1 MRVVLVAESSLIHM
15 NGVTHSL
22 LQVLRHLEAQGH
34 ETRVIAPR
42 GTLLERANPVDDVV
56 GPHGS
61 ELSLLR
67 SVGLPSYPEVRV
79 TFARA
84 ALLTTI
90 LRDFAPDVIH
100 LASPFVLGWQGLR
113 AADRLG
119 IPTVAIYQTDIPGYA
134 QRYGMPGAQPALAQ
148 HVARIHRRATLT
160 LAPSSA
166 AIAELRAAGVDRLRL
181 WARGVDS
188 VRFRPERRSTSWRA
202 TVAPHGETIV
212 GYVGRLA
219 PEKQVEDLAALAG
232 IPNTRLVIVGDGPSR
247 AALERLLP
255 EAAFL
260 GFLGGDQLAEAI
272 ASFDVFVHPGEN
284 ETFCQTIQE
293 ALASGVPV
301 VATGRGG
308 PLDLVQNSRTG
319 WLYAPGDLGEL
330 RSRVADLAGDAAKRR
345 AFAAAARAS
354 VLHRSWSRL
363 GDELLGH
370 YRDAIAVGRAR
381 APLSLLTQ
389 PASRDG
395 EPDGLRAPMAPRY
408 SHKRWKRYVAL
419 GDSLTEGLCD
429 DSRQA
434 PGELRGWADRLSMLL
449 VGVGGQ
455 QLGAPP
461 KRLRYANLAVR
472 SRTVADLLERQVPH
486 AIALRADLVTVLIGA
501 NDVALSGRHPERI
514 AARIQDGVVRLRASG
529 ADVLIVTPF
538 VAPWPLLRILS
549 RRTIRLAAE
558 LRTVATRTGSMLL
571 DVTRDPDRLDERM
584 WAADRVHLSSYGHRV
599 LSYRAA
605 VALGVPGAGELGALD
620 ALVHEDAPEAQVSR
634 ISTPAWLWTHVRP
647 WAGRRLRG
655 RTAGD
660 GRAPKHTTLVDVV
673 PRVAP
678 AGRKQPRSDGVSGRP
693 V

>member
-42 GTLLERANPVDDVV
+42 GTLLERANPVDDVI

-84 ALLTTI
+84 GLLTAI
-90 LRDFAPDVIH
+90 LRDFAPDVVH

-134 QRYGMPGAQPALAQ
+134 QRYGMPAAQPALAQ

-188 VRFRPERRSTSWRA
+188 VRFRPERRSTPWRA

-255 EAAFL
+255 DAAFL
-260 GFLGGDQLAEAI
+260 GFLGGDQLAEAV

-330 RSRVADLAGDAAKRR
+330 RSRVADLVGDAAKRR
-345 AFAAAARAS
+345 AFAAAARES

-370 YRDAIAVGRAR
+370 YRDAIAVREGTR
-381 APLSLLTQ
+381 PLSILSAESVAQATAQ
-389 PASRDG
+389 S
-395 EPDGLRAPMAPRY
+395 APHAALIAPRA
-408 SHKRWKRYVAL
+408 WKRYVAL

-449 VGVGGQ
+449 VGVGDQ
-455 QLGAPP
+455 QLGTPP

-472 SRTVADLLERQVPH
+472 TRTVADLLERQVPH

-514 AARIQDGVVRLRASG
+514 AARIQDGVARLRASG

-549 RRTIRLAAE
+549 RRTVRLAAE
-558 LRTVATRTGSMLL
+558 LRTVAAETESMLL

-673 PRVAP
+673 PRVA
-678 AGRKQPRSDGVSGRP
+678 AASRTQPRSDGVSGSLM
-693 V
+693 

>member
-1 MRVVLVAESSLIHM
+1 VRVVLVAESSLIHM

-42 GTLLERANPVDDVV
+42 GTLLERANPVDDVI

-84 ALLTTI
+84 GLLTAI
-90 LRDFAPDVIH
+90 LRDFAPDVVH

-188 VRFRPERRSTSWRA
+188 VRFRPERRSTPWRA

-255 EAAFL
+255 DAAFL
-260 GFLGGDQLAEAI
+260 GFLGGDQLAEAV

-330 RSRVADLAGDAAKRR
+330 RSRVADLVGDAAKRR
-345 AFAAAARAS
+345 AFAAAARES

-370 YRDAIAVGRAR
+370 YRDAIAVREGTR
-381 APLSLLTQ
+381 PLSILSAESVAQATAQ
-389 PASRDG
+389 S
-395 EPDGLRAPMAPRY
+395 APHAALIAPRA
-408 SHKRWKRYVAL
+408 WKRYVAL

-449 VGVGGQ
+449 VGVGDQ
-455 QLGAPP
+455 QLGTPP

-472 SRTVADLLERQVPH
+472 TRTVADLLERQVPH

-514 AARIQDGVVRLRASG
+514 AARIQDGVARLRASG

-549 RRTIRLAAE
+549 RRTVRLAAE
-558 LRTVATRTGSMLL
+558 LRTVAAETESMLL

-673 PRVAP
+673 PRVA
-678 AGRKQPRSDGVSGRP
+678 AASRTQPRSDGVSGSLM
-693 V
+693 